1 MPALTHVQMA
11 HAARVGLLVVGSDA
25 VLLQQRTGAGGQ
37 LVHPRGLQL
46 AVGAGH
52 NAVAAPG
59 KKAGHNMPVLVGAH
73 GQLDLVAVAVRVGCA
88 QHVRHRY
95 VQLAQPRKG
104 VPYKLGLGG
113 ALGLIADMPQT
124 AAAAGAGHRAVLPD
138 AARPGGQQLL
148 HAAESIAF
156 QCLYNAAAD
165 HIPRC
170 RAGHKNGLPFH
181 MGNAA
186 AIAGKVFDRGFK
198 NLIFLQRH
206 GLLRLL

>member
-1 MPALTHVQMA
+1 MA
-11 HAARVGLLVVGSDA
+11 HAAHVGLLVVGSDA
-25 VLLQQRTGAGGQ
+25 VLLQQRTGAGSQ

-73 GQLDLVAVAVRVGCA
+73 GQLDLVAVAVRVGRA
-88 QHVRHRY
+88 QYVRHRY

-104 VPYKLGLGG
+104 VPYKLGFGG
-113 ALGLIADMPQT
+113 ALGLIADMPQP

-148 HAAESIAF
+148 HAAKGIGF
-156 QCLYNAAAD
+156 HRLDNA
-165 HIPRC
+165 HLGHV
-170 RAGHKNGLPFH
+170 AGGGQRHKNGLTVLVGH
-181 MGNAA
+181 AVSVIGER
-186 AIAGKVFDRGFK
+186 FDLQS
-198 NLIFLQRH
+198 NDLIFRKKHVCSL
-206 GLLRLL
+206 